1 MKFRKITALLLVLCM
16 LLSLSISA
24 FAAEADEHTIY
35 DSAPDE
41 EPAISTEAATSGT
54 IQNSGI
60 RWSLDEKGW
69 LTISGSGEAPVFQSA
84 DDQPWAAVRE
94 QITEVWFEDV
104 ETLSI
109 SDLAYWFEGCTNLT
123 TAELPLAPV
132 IGKHAFYNCPKLS
145 TLTMYYGETVL
156 KSIGEDAFWREADAG
171 DTLYIAYIIGYPEA
185 TVPFYTYDWAASNR
199 SSRYFYDLYGVY
211 QNADAATT
219 ALNGIKKA
227 PGISVQSTGSI
238 IGNCPSCGKYS
249 FQGTYVEVAHSS
261 RGHANY
267 NECYLCHYVQYLG
280 TYTYK
285 SHGAGGYGS
294 GTCPDCGSHT
304 WVLQSQQA
312 STCTSNGYRSYSCAC
327 GQTKSE
333 TIYASGHNY
342 SYGSWEQYSSSQHRR
357 TGSCRNCGDSDYEY
371 ASHSM
376 SYGSW
381 SNSSSSQHSR
391 TASCRTCGYSTTDY
405 GNHSYSTGS
414 WSKYS
419 DTQHRRSKTCSGCGA
434 STYDYANHSYSYGS
448 LVSDSET
455 QHKRTKTCSA
465 CGDSGYEYA
474 DHTDANG
481 DGKCDDCGAT
491 VSLTIKW
498 DAGTNGGT
506 IDGKTSITTTG
517 KPNATA
523 TAPTSTP
530 VKAGHAFKGWYTS
543 ASGGSLYNTVTI
555 TAAKTFYAQ
564 FTANSYS
571 VTWDL
576 GDGTTEETKQTYGE
590 AFAGQLED
598 VLPHGRVRFIRRP
611 LVHVVG
617 VALDGD
623 KAGAGHLC
631 RFRRAEV
638 RRHGIVRILVVI
650 LAERDADRE
659 DRRFHAVFL
668 QDRIGERVVAEIAVV
683 ERDDDRLFRQ
693 RLAPQ
698 DVGLQLVKGNALR
711 GEEGVQLAPQLPR
724 HHHALRR
731 QRVHQICRLVKVH
744 AAVYGQPEFAPLRH
758 RRAADADRLRM
769 LRRDA
774 LKDRERRQRRKPR
787 APAAQV
793 RGQND
798 LLFKTAC
805 FHGCFRLLFFAVC
818 IIPCWFS
825 VCQFGFASESYNNSR
840 NFSLFALESC

>member
-1 MKFRKITALLLVLCM
+1 MKNFKKFTAFVLALCM
-16 LLSLSISA
+16 VFSLSVAA
-24 FAAEADEHTIY
+24 FAAEADEHTVY
-35 DSAPDE
+35 ESALE
-41 EPAISTEAATSGT
+41 EEITVQSAEAATSGT
-54 IQNSGI
+54 IPGSSI
-60 RWSLDEKGW
+60 KWSLDSKGW

-84 DDQPWAAVRE
+84 DDQPWAEYRE

-156 KSIGEDAFWREADAG
+156 KSIGEDAFWRETDSG
-171 DTLYIAYIIGYPEA
+171 DTLYIAYLIGYPEA

-199 SSRYFYDLYGVY
+199 SDRYFYDLYGVY
-211 QNADAATT
+211 SSTPADS
-219 ALNGIKKA
+219 GIKKA
-227 PGISVQSTGSI
+227 PGASVQSTGTI
-238 IGNCPSCGKYS
+238 IGNCPSCGKYA

-267 NECYLCHYVQYLG
+267 NECNSCHYVQYLG

-285 SHGAGGYGS
+285 SHGAGAYGS

-304 WVLQSQQA
+304 WVLDYESA
-312 STCTSNGYRSYSCAC
+312 ATCTSNGYRSYSCVC

-357 TGSCRNCGDSDYEY
+357 TGSCRNCGATDYDY

-376 SYGSW
+376 SYGAW
-381 SNSSSSQHSR
+381 SNYSDSQHSR

-405 GNHSYSTGS
+405 GNHSYTTGS

-448 LVSDSET
+448 WVSDSET

-491 VSLTIKW
+491 VSLTVTW

-506 IDGKTSITTTG
+506 IDGKVSFSETV
-517 KPNATA
+517 KPNSKP
-523 TAPTSTP
+523 TAPGSVP
-530 VKAGHAFKGWYTS
+530 VKTGYTFKGWFT
-543 ASGGSLYNTVTI
+543 AKTGGSLYSTVTI
-555 TAAKTFYAQ
+555 TSSTTFYAQ
-564 FTANSYS
+564 FEANKYT

-576 GDGTTEETKQTYGE
+576 GTGQSETTEQTYGE
-590 AFAGQLED
+590 KL
-598 VLPHGRVRFIRRP
+598 VLPKDPERKNAEFLGWFTEKDGGTEIDSNTTYTTDGETTYYAHWEITEIFSVTVPVVLP
-611 LVHVVG
+611 LTVDENGEVHTG
-617 VALDGD
+617 S
-623 KAGAGHLC
+623 
-631 RFRRAEV
+631 
-638 RRHGIVRILVVI
+638 
-650 LAERDADRE
+650 
-659 DRRFHAVFL
+659 
-668 QDRIGERVVAEIAVV
+668 AEIINASTGAVV
-683 ERDDDRLFRQ
+683 
-693 RLAPQ
+693 
-698 DVGLQLVKGNALR
+698 VSSVSISTKNGWQLVPYTTDMAHAKVDAK
-711 GEEGVQLAPQLPR
+711 QLGFK
-724 HHHALRR
+724 
-731 QRVHQICRLVKVH
+731 I
-744 AAVYGQPEFAPLRH
+744 
-758 RRAADADRLRM
+758 
-769 LRRDA
+769 
-774 LKDRERRQRRKPR
+774 
-787 APAAQV
+787 
-793 RGQND
+793 ND
-798 LLFKTAC
+798 SQTKNT
-805 FHGCFRLLFFAVC
+805 GDTET
-818 IIPCWFS
+818 FS
-825 VCQFGFASESYNNSR
+825 LTNPWEIAENSR
-840 NFSLFALESC
+840 MTLSYDAVVSAVSKAITEQEVLSVVFVLEWGGE

>member
-1 MKFRKITALLLVLCM
+1 MKMRKFAALMLTLCM
-16 LLSLSISA
+16 MLSLSISA
-24 FAAEADEHTIY
+24 FAASDTI
-35 DSAPDE
+35 A
-41 EPAISTEAATSGT
+41 SGT
-54 IQNSGI
+54 IPDSKI
-60 RWSLDEKGW
+60 KWELDSHGW

-84 DDQPWAAVRE
+84 DDQPWVEYRE
-94 QITEVWFEDV
+94 QITEVWYDDMS
-104 ETLSI
+104 TLTI
-109 SDLAYWFEGCTNLT
+109 SDLAYWFEGCTALT

-156 KSIGEDAFWREADAG
+156 DSIGEDAFWREADSG
-171 DTLYIAYIIGYPEA
+171 DTLYIAYIIGYPES

-199 SSRYFYDLYGVY
+199 SDRYFYDLYGVY
-211 QNADAATT
+211 SNADGAASTV
-219 ALNGIKKA
+219 ADSGIMKA
-227 PGISVQSTGSI
+227 PAKAVSRASTGI
-238 IGNCPSCGKYS
+238 VGTCPSCKQYS
-249 FQGTYVEVAHSS
+249 LQGTYVSTTHTS
-261 RGHANY
+261 RGHQEY
-267 NECYLCHYVQYLG
+267 YECYKCHYVQNLG
-280 TYTYK
+280 TYVYK
-285 SHGAGGYGS
+285 DHGSGSYGS
-294 GTCPDCGSHT
+294 WTCPDCGSHT
-304 WVLQSQQA
+304 WVLDYENDA
-312 STCTSNGYRSYSCAC
+312 TCTRNGYREYSCDC
-327 GQTKSE
+327 GQSKRE
-333 TIYASGHNY
+333 TIYATGHSY
-342 SYGSWEQYSSSQHRR
+342 SYGSWEEYSSSQHRR
-357 TGSCRNCGDSDYEY
+357 EAYCRNCGATDYDY

-405 GNHSYSTGS
+405 GNHSFTTGS

-448 LVSDSET
+448 WVSDSET

-530 VKAGHAFKGWYTS
+530 VKTGHAFKGWYTS

-590 AFAGQLED
+590 AL
-598 VLPHGRVRFIRRP
+598 VLPTEPTR
-611 LVHVVG
+611 
-617 VALDGD
+617 
-623 KAGAGHLC
+623 KN
-631 RFRRAEV
+631 AEFLGWFTEANGGTQV
-638 RRHGIVRILVVI
+638 DANTIYKT
-650 LAERDADRE
+650 DADSTYYAHWE
-659 DRRFHAVFL
+659 ITEVFSVTVPVVL
-668 QDRIGERVVAEIAVV
+668 PLTVDENGEVHTGSAEIINASTGAVV
-683 ERDDDRLFRQ
+683 
-693 RLAPQ
+693 
-698 DVGLQLVKGNALR
+698 VSSVSISTKNGWQLVPYTTNMAH
-711 GEEGVQLAPQLPR
+711 E
-724 HHHALRR
+724 
-731 QRVHQICRLVKVH
+731 KV
-744 AAVYGQPEFAPLRH
+744 
-758 RRAADADRLRM
+758 DAKL
-769 LRRDA
+769 LGFKINDA
-774 LKDRERRQRRKPR
+774 QT
-787 APAAQV
+787 
-793 RGQND
+793 N
-798 LLFKTAC
+798 KT
-805 FHGCFRLLFFAVC
+805 GDTE
-818 IIPCWFS
+818 IFS
-825 VCQFGFASESYNNSR
+825 LTSPWEIAENSR
-840 NFSLFALESC
+840 LPLSYDAVVSAVSKAVTEQEVLSIVFVLEWGGE

>member
-1 MKFRKITALLLVLCM
+1 MKNFKKFTALLLALCM
-16 LLSLSISA
+16 VFSLSISA
-24 FAAEADEHTIY
+24 FAVEDHEHTVY
-35 DSAPDE
+35 ESAPDE
-41 EPAISTEAATSGT
+41 EIAVQSVSGEAATSGT
-54 IQNSGI
+54 IPGSSI
-60 RWSLDEKGW
+60 KWSLDSKGW
-69 LTISGSGEAPVFQSA
+69 LTISGSGEAPVFTSA

-156 KSIGEDAFWREADAG
+156 NSIGEDAFWRETDSG

-199 SSRYFYDLYGVY
+199 SNRYFYDLYGVY
-211 QNADAATT
+211 PNADT
-219 ALNGIKKA
+219 ANTAVNTASVSGIQKV
-227 PGISVQSTGSI
+227 PGISLTASTGI
-238 IGNCPSCGKYS
+238 VGTCPSCKQYS
-249 FQGTYVEVAHSS
+249 LQGTYVSTTHTS
-261 RGHANY
+261 RGHAEY
-267 NECYLCHYVQYLG
+267 YECYKCHYTKNLG
-280 TYTYK
+280 TYVYK
-285 SHGAGGYGS
+285 DHGSGSYGS
-294 GTCPDCGSHT
+294 WTCPDCGSHT
-304 WVLQSQQA
+304 WVLDYENDA
-312 STCTSNGYRSYSCAC
+312 TCTRNGYREYSCDC
-327 GQTKSE
+327 GQSKRE
-333 TIYASGHNY
+333 TIYATGHSY
-342 SYGSWEQYSSSQHRR
+342 SYGSWEQYSASQHRR
-357 TGSCRNCGDSDYEY
+357 EAYCRNCGNSDYEY

-376 SYGSW
+376 NYGSW

-448 LVSDSET
+448 WVSDSET

-506 IDGKTSITTTG
+506 IDSKASITTTG

-530 VKAGHAFKGWYTS
+530 VKTGHAFKGWYTS

-590 AFAGQLED
+590 ALVLPTEPTRKNAEFLGWFTEANSGTQVDANTIYKTDGDSTYYAHWEITEVFSVTVPVTLPLIVDEGGEVHVGAAEIINGSTGEVIVSSVSISTKNGWQLVPFDTDMAHEKVDARLLGFKINDSETTKTGDAETFSLTSPWTIAENGKLPLSYDAVVSAVSQPVTEQD
-598 VLPHGRVRFIRRP
+598 VLS
-611 LVHVVG
+611 VVF
-617 VALDGD
+617 VLEW
-623 KAGAGHLC
+623 K
-631 RFRRAEV
+631 
-638 RRHGIVRILVVI
+638 
-650 LAERDADRE
+650 
-659 DRRFHAVFL
+659 
-668 QDRIGERVVAEIAVV
+668 GE
-683 ERDDDRLFRQ
+683 
-693 RLAPQ
+693 
-698 DVGLQLVKGNALR
+698 
-711 GEEGVQLAPQLPR
+711 
-724 HHHALRR
+724 
-731 QRVHQICRLVKVH
+731 
-744 AAVYGQPEFAPLRH
+744 
-758 RRAADADRLRM
+758 
-769 LRRDA
+769 
-774 LKDRERRQRRKPR
+774 
-787 APAAQV
+787 
-793 RGQND
+793 
-798 LLFKTAC
+798 
-805 FHGCFRLLFFAVC
+805 
-818 IIPCWFS
+818 
-825 VCQFGFASESYNNSR
+825 
-840 NFSLFALESC
+840 